1 MGGKAEINVTI
12 QHLEAGALIKYKYIY
27 TAGRRP
33 ATVLLDCSVTGRITK
48 TERDDLMLEEMLS
61 RKKKEL
67 FRKGLSEEQKLDLFR
82 EIVGTSSNI
91 VFLGGAGVS
100 TESGIPDFR
109 SKDGLYR
116 KTDRKF
122 SRYRP
127 EYLLSDQCLHR
138 ETEVFFDYFRKKLDV
153 RNVQPNAAHRIL
165 ARMEKDGKLCGVITQ
180 NIDGL
185 HQKAGSKNVQE
196 IHGSALRSYCVSCLK
211 QYGPDFIFESRDA
224 VPKCPVC
231 GKMVR
236 PDVTLYGELLPEPAY
251 ENAVSMIRYADCLII
266 GGTSLEVG
274 SAAGLAHS
282 YHGKHLVII
291 NKGKTKMEG
300 KADLVFHDSIG
311 RILEEAF
318 HLDDG

>member
-1 MGGKAEINVTI
+1 
-12 QHLEAGALIKYKYIY
+12 
-27 TAGRRP
+27 
-33 ATVLLDCSVTGRITK
+33 
-48 TERDDLMLEEMLS
+48 MLEEFLS
-61 RKKKEL
+61 QKKKDL
-67 FRKGLSEEQKLDLFR
+67 FRKSLSEEQKIDLFR
-82 EIVGTSSNI
+82 EIVEKSSSI

-116 KTDRKF
+116 KTNKKF

-138 ETEVFFDYFRKKLDV
+138 DPELFFDYFRKNLDV
-153 RNVQPNAAHRIL
+153 REVQPNAAHLKL
-165 ARMEKDGKLCGVITQ
+165 AEMERSGKLEGVITQ

-185 HQKAGSKNVQE
+185 HQKAGSRNVQE
-196 IHGSALRSYCVSCLK
+196 IHGSALRSYCVSCRK
-211 QYGPDFIFESRDA
+211 KYGSDFIFENPDP

-236 PDVTLYGELLPEPAY
+236 PDVTLYGEILPEPAY
-251 ENAVSMIRYADCLII
+251 DNAVRLIQFADCLII

-300 KADLVFHDSIG
+300 KADIVFHDSIG
-311 RILEEAF
+311 KILEQI
-318 HLDDG
+318 

>member
-1 MGGKAEINVTI
+1 
-12 QHLEAGALIKYKYIY
+12 
-27 TAGRRP
+27 
-33 ATVLLDCSVTGRITK
+33 
-48 TERDDLMLEEMLS
+48 MLEEMLS
-61 RKKKEL
+61 CKKKEL

-185 HQKAGSKNVQE
+185 HQKAGSKVVYE
-196 IHGSALRSYCVSCLK
+196 VHGSTLRNYCDRCGRKYPEDYIYDS
-211 QYGPDFIFESRDA
+211 DEA
-224 VPKCPVC
+224 VPHCSC
-231 GKMVR
+231 GGLIR
-236 PDVTLYGELLPEPAY
+236 PDVTLYGESLP
-251 ENAVSMIRYADCLII
+251 VSAWEGADRLIRKADCLIV
-266 GGTSLEVG
+266 GGTSLTVYP
-274 SAAGLAHS
+274 AAS
-282 YHGKHLVII
+282 LVRYYSGGYLII
-291 NKGKTKMEG
+291 VNRDATGQEEW
-300 KADLVFHDSIG
+300 ADLTFHESIG
-311 RILEEAF
+311 EVFSHIQIS
-318 HLDDG
+318 